1 MATYKR
7 FEEIPVWQSAI
18 ELAAQVFDLTARP
31 TFKFRGDLVNQI
43 RRAALSV
50 SNNIAEG
57 FERGTTADLVKFLY
71 IARGSCGETRS
82 MTRFAV
88 RLGGMESERDGIEAV
103 NALCESVSRQLFGW
117 IDALQNSE
125 IKGVRHLTDQARRDY
140 ALSAARKA
148 FSERFGHQAAEAAMR
163 EGRFNDYAREKIEA
177 LMELKDMELSAGQ
190 TASSLS
196 CPVCGGKMVKRH
208 DRNGR
213 PFWGCA
219 SYPRCRGSRTWDP
232 SQKVGPEAKR
242 DGTRDMRENV
252 RD

>member
-1 MATYKR
+1 MASYKR
-7 FEEIPVWQSAI
+7 FEEIPVWQRAI
-18 ELAAQVFDLTARP
+18 DLAAQVFDLTARP
-31 TFKFRGDLVNQI
+31 AFKFRGDLVNQI

-82 MTRFAV
+82 MTQFAV
-88 RLGGMESERDGIEAV
+88 RLGGMEAERDAIAEV

-125 IKGVRHLTDQARRDY
+125 IKGVRHLTDQARRDN

-148 FSERFGHQAAEAAMR
+148 FGEKFSPQAADAAIR
-163 EGRFNDYAREKIEA
+163 NGTFSTFAREKVEA
-177 LMELKDMELSAGQ
+177 MMELKDLEQSAGP
-190 TASSLS
+190 ASTRLT

-208 DRNGR
+208 DGNGR

-219 SYPRCRGSRTWDP
+219 STPRCRGSRTWDP
-232 SQKVGPEAKR
+232 SLK
-242 DGTRDMRENV
+242 
-252 RD
+252 

>member
-31 TFKFRGDLVNQI
+31 AFRFRGDLVNQI

-50 SNNIAEG
+50 SNNVAEG

-88 RLGGMESERDGIEAV
+88 RLGGMEDERDGIESV

-117 IDALQNSE
+117 IDALQNTE
-125 IKGVRHLTDQARRDY
+125 IKGVRHLTDQSRRDY
-140 ALSAARKA
+140 ALSAARKE
-148 FSERFGHQAAEAAMR
+148 FGERFSHQAAEAAMK
-163 EGRFNDYAREKIEA
+163 EGRFNDFAREKVEA
-177 LMELKDMELSAGQ
+177 LMALKDMELSAGQ
-190 TASSLS
+190 TVARME

-213 PFWGCA
+213 PFWGCT
-219 SYPRCRGSRTWDP
+219 SYPRCRGSRTWDH
-232 SQKVGPEAKR
+232 SQKAGPEAKQ
-242 DGTRDMRENV
+242 DGT
-252 RD
+252 